1 MLNDKSRNLRICLV
15 SHSFLPTIGG
25 AELAVHHLA
34 KIMSV
39 AGNEVV
45 VFTSKKKKKREFV
58 VNYKIKY
65 YPRLPRGYLQGHIFA
80 LFLLLIQR
88 KYKFDL
94 IHIHKAEM
102 AYYAIKLKG
111 KLKVPIIITTH
122 GGDIQV
128 CPEINYGSR
137 LDPVLN
143 KRIEYALRN
152 ADLLTAISTAT
163 KKQYL
168 VIGARP
174 EKVVDIPNG
183 VVLARFND
191 PYGDIRDLLG
201 FPRQTRL
208 LLSVGRYHPVKG
220 YEYLIKSMLQIR
232 AYFKE
237 VKCLIV
243 GRGLEI
249 LKPIIRDLQVG
260 NYVTLLD
267 QEFLN
272 KAKHNAGLN
281 LGRIPDDILVSL
293 YKSSDIYVSS
303 SLIEGFSLAVVEAMA
318 AGLPIIATN
327 VPGNEDA
334 VADGKNGLLVKAKSP
349 KALSEAAIQLLKN
362 DSLRTRMGKISM
374 TMSKKYDWSIIA
386 EKYIE
391 AYDFAIQ
398 NYNAYII

>member
-1 MLNDKSRNLRICLV
+1 MLKDKSRNLRICLV
-15 SHSFLPTIGG
+15 SDSFLPTIGG

-34 KIMSV
+34 NAMSV

-45 VFTSKKKKKREFV
+45 VFTSRKKEKQEFV
-58 VNYKIKY
+58 VDYMIKY
-65 YPRLPRGYLQGHIFA
+65 YPRMPRGYLQGYVFA
-80 LFLLLIQR
+80 LFLVLIQR

-102 AYYAIKLKG
+102 GYYAIKSKG
-111 KLKVPIIITTH
+111 MLKVPIIITTH

-128 CPEINYGSR
+128 FPEIKYGIR
-137 LDPVLN
+137 LDPVWN
-143 KRIEYALRN
+143 KRIEYAVRN

-163 KKQYL
+163 KKQYS
-168 VIGARP
+168 VIGACP
-174 EKVVDIPNG
+174 ERVVDIPNG

-191 PYGDIRDLLG
+191 PYSDIRNLLG
-201 FPRQTRL
+201 FPRHTRL
-208 LLSVGRYHPVKG
+208 LLSVGRFHPVKG
-220 YEYLIKSMLQIR
+220 YEYLIKSMVEIIT
-232 AYFKE
+232 YFKD

-249 LKPIIRDLQVG
+249 LKPIIRDLQVE
-260 NYVTLLD
+260 NHITLLD
-267 QEFLN
+267 QQFLN
-272 KAKHNAGLN
+272 KAKHNDKLDWA
-281 LGRIPDDILVSL
+281 RIPDDILVSL

-303 SLIEGFSLAVVEAMA
+303 SLIEGFSLTVVEAMA

-362 DSLRTRMGKISM
+362 DSLRTRMGKNSI

-391 AYDFAIQ
+391 AYDFATQ
-398 NYNAYII
+398 NYKA